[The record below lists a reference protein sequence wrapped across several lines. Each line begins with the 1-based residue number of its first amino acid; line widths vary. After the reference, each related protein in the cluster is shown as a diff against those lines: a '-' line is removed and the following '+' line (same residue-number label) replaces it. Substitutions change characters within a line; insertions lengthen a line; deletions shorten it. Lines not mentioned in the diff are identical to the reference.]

1 MVSSKGSMWI
11 GFRSRIPGIALLL
24 MVAFVGLASAASAFA
39 SNTYYVS
46 KSAGSD
52 VNAGTSKSAPW
63 AHLPGMASWTGSHT
77 PTAGDTF
84 VLMGCDVWV
93 NADLPVIWN
102 WNGSAG
108 NVITI
113 GVDKTTVNGSG
124 AGTVGWYNT
133 TNCPSGWNRPIF
145 DAQSAYVTYQN
156 TFFLWGF
163 DPTYSSNPTS
173 AYGVLDNIEMRGLYC
188 SNSGSQTCANTNQRY
203 GMCFTDP
210 NGCTNWTFS
219 NLYLHGWNIAT
230 DDYCHLFQVGGTGT
244 VFTQNVVDG
253 SDSTP
258 AGTACEAL
266 FPGFPSQ
273 ITNNV
278 IHDLPNGIVGSC
290 GSGNSCIISGNL
302 LYNMTTSNGAPHCN
316 MMEITGAG
324 THYIF
329 NNVLHDASC
338 AGGEALMLGSTGE
351 TSYVFNNLMYNMS
364 NFQAP
369 NFPQTG
375 TQAITGLYFW
385 NNTIVTGGSGS
396 CFYYS
401 NQSGGTLGT
410 LVIQNN
416 HCISTAASTVGS
428 LTGITISS
436 QTITPNT
443 LMTPTTATSQGY
455 TSSETYVYSPTAGT
469 NSTVGAGTQICG
481 VAKTCTGNFA
491 ALASDT
497 SYSCTQQTVN
507 GVVQAVCPARTVVP
521 RQKSAGAYEYASG
534 GSAPTA
540 PTRLTAVV
548 H

>member
-1 MVSSKGSMWI
+1 MVSSKGRMWI

-24 MVAFVGLASAASAFA
+24 MVALVGLASAASAFA

-93 NADLPVIWN
+93 NSDLPVAWN
-102 WNGSAG
+102 WSGSSG
-108 NVITI
+108 NPITI
-113 GVDKTTVNGSG
+113 GVDKT
-124 AGTVGWYNT
+124 WYNT
-133 TNCPSGWNRPIF
+133 TNCPSGWDRPVWN
-145 DAQSAYVTYQN
+145 AQGAATGNYMIRFAAVGN
-156 TFFLWGF
+156 T
-163 DPTYSSNPTS
+163 S
-173 AYGVLDNIEMRGLYC
+173 YGVLDNIEMKGLYC
-188 SNSGSQTCANTNQRY
+188 ASPCSSGIW
-203 GMCFTDP
+203 FTS
-210 NGCTNWTFS
+210 CYEACSNWTIS
-219 NLYLHGWNIAT
+219 NNYFHAWNIQYDNQCAT
-230 DDYCHLFQVGGTGT
+230 FSSAPGSSGTIY
-244 VFTQNVVDG
+244 TQNVVDG
-253 SDSTP
+253 SDASP
-258 AGTACEAL
+258 AGTCEAIY
-266 FPGFPSQ
+266 PAFPSL

-290 GSGNSCIISGNL
+290 GSGNTCVISGNL
-302 LYNMTTSNGAPHCN
+302 LYNATNSNGGNHCN

-338 AGGEALMLGSTGE
+338 VGGEALMLGSTGE
-351 TSYVFNNLMYNMS
+351 TSYVFNNLIYNIS

-375 TQAITGLYFW
+375 TQAAVGLYFW
-385 NNTIVTGGSGS
+385 NNTIVTGGVGP

-401 NQSGGTLGT
+401 GQTGGTLGT

-416 HCISTAASTVGS
+416 HCITTAASTVGS

-534 GSAPTA
+534 SAPTA
-540 PTRLTAVV
+540 PTGLTAVV